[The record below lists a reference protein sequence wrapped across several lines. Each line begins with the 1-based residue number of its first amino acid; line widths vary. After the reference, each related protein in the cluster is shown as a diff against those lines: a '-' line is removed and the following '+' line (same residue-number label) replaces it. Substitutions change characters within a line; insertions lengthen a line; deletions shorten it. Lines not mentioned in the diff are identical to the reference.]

1 MAVVVHAAN
10 IHDRDGAKLLLERCK
25 GVFPRLELIWADQ
38 GYAGKLLE
46 WVKAELGVVMQVVE
60 GVVASTRAVHA

>member
-38 GYAGKLLE
+38 GYRKPMYLLVCRE
-46 WVKAELGVVMQVVE
+46 V
-60 GVVASTRAVHA
+60 TRVG

>member
-1 MAVVVHAAN
+1 MAVGLGMAVVVHAAK

-46 WVKAELGVVMQVVE
+46 WVKAELGVVMQVV
-60 GVVASTRAVHA
+60 